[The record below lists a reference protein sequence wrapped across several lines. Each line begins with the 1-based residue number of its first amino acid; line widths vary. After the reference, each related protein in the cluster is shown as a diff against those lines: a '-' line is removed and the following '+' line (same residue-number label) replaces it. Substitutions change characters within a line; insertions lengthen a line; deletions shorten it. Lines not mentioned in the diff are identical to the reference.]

1 MTVVERLCKK
11 IERDIGIKC
20 VPCTFKRTYAEYW
33 QRRAGGFVWEM
44 SAKGL
49 SYEIGSTQSA
59 TELVKSNCKLELQGN
74 ELFGEVIDYKCK
86 V

>member
-20 VPCTFKRTYAEYW
+20 VPCTFRRTYAGYW

-74 ELFGEVIDYKCK
+74 EIFGEVIDYKCK

>member
-20 VPCTFKRTYAEYW
+20 VPCTFRRTYAGYW
-33 QRRAGGFVWEM
+33 QRRAGGFAWEM
-44 SAKGL
+44 SVKGL
-49 SYEIGSTQSA
+49 SYEIGSTQSV

-74 ELFGEVIDYKCK
+74 EIFGEVIDYKCK

>member
-1 MTVVERLCKK
+1 MTVVEKLCKK

-20 VPCTFKRTYAEYW
+20 VPCTFRRTYAGYL
-33 QRRAGGFVWEM
+33 QRRDGVFVWEM

-49 SYEIGSTQSA
+49 SYEIGSMQSA
-59 TELVKSNCKLELQGN
+59 TELVKSNCKLDLQGN
-74 ELFGEVIDYKCK
+74 EISGEMIDYECK